1 MKTEIDKAEFP
12 SCDTRLLRADL
23 ILCYLENA
31 RVALLKQSKALYDT
45 ADFSESIIRQAQ
57 ANAFDHLIEQINDN
71 EFIYESENMN

>member
-1 MKTEIDKAEFP
+1 MLHLFHDLQKM
-12 SCDTRLLRADL
+12 RADL
-23 ILCYLENA
+23 ILSYLENA

-45 ADFSESIIRQAQ
+45 ADFSGSIIRQAQ